1 MNIHRREVIKGY
13 IQDKGDVQLRELE
26 AMFPE
31 ISSMTLR
38 RDMAYLEGKG
48 IIIRTR
54 GGAISM
60 TRLSGLGEDIYSLRA
75 KENIDA
81 KMKVAKKAVELIET
95 GRSIYIDSGTTMMC
109 LAKVIPDENLSILT
123 SGPNIAMEIIKN
135 PKPSITIIGGQLSRN
150 NLSISGLYS
159 LEFLKNIN
167 IDIAFMATSGFSLES
182 GFTSGNFGE
191 AELKKNIIRKARK
204 TILLMASDKIDRN
217 MPFTFA
223 NLKNIDVLVCD
234 IEIPEA
240 IARAAMANQV
250 EVY

>member
-1 MNIHRREVIKGY
+1 MIIDRREAIKEY

-26 AMFPE
+26 GMFPD

-38 RDMAYLEGKG
+38 RDMAFLEEKG

-60 TRLSGLGEDIYSLRA
+60 SRVSGLGEDVYSLRA

-95 GRSIYIDSGTTMMC
+95 GRSIFIDSGTTMMC
-109 LAKVIPDENLSILT
+109 LAKVMPDENLSILT

-135 PKPSITIIGGQLSRN
+135 SKPSITIIGGQLSRN
-150 NLSISGLYS
+150 NLSISGLYAQ
-159 LEFLKNIN
+159 EFLKNIN
-167 IDIAFMATSGFSLES
+167 IDIAFMATSGFSLEN

-191 AELKKNIIRKARK
+191 AELKKIIIQKARK
-204 TILLMASDKIDRN
+204 TVLLMASDKIGKI

-223 NLKNIDVLVCD
+223 SLKDIDVLICD
-234 IEIPEA
+234 SELPENVSK
-240 IARAAMANQV
+240 AAKANQV